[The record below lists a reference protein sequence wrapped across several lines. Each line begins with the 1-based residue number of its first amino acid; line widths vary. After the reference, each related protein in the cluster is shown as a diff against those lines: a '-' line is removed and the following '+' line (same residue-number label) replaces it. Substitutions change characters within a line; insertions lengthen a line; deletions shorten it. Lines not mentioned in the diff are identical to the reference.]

1 MKEIWHRFITYFTQR
16 RSSASE
22 NLAQDKRNS
31 GEERNQEMWGAL
43 LEELLSSFTCIDEFS
58 EPRYKPLPG
67 DDDLKE
73 SHSICKEWITTYLNR
88 MNTICLRC
96 KTKGKVPR
104 KPSSNSTISHGLYF
118 QFHIQ
123 KEVHISSQFSIKIFL
138 FRRSKLFQ
146 WH

>member
-31 GEERNQEMWGAL
+31 SEERNQEMRGAL
-43 LEELLSSFTCIDEFS
+43 LELLSSFTCIDEFS

-88 MNTICLRC
+88 MNTIC
-96 KTKGKVPR
+96 
-104 KPSSNSTISHGLYF
+104 
-118 QFHIQ
+118 
-123 KEVHISSQFSIKIFL
+123 
-138 FRRSKLFQ
+138 
-146 WH
+146 

>member
-1 MKEIWHRFITYFTQR
+1 MKEIWHRFITYFIQR

-31 GEERNQEMWGAL
+31 GEERNQEMRGAL

-73 SHSICKEWITTYLNR
+73 SHSICKEWITTYLNG

-123 KEVHISSQFSIKIFL
+123 KEVHTSSQFSIKIFL

>member
-31 GEERNQEMWGAL
+31 GEERNQEMRGAL
-43 LEELLSSFTCIDEFS
+43 LELLSSFTCIDEFS

-73 SHSICKEWITTYLNR
+73 SHSICKEWITTYLNG

-104 KPSSNSTISHGLYF
+104 KPGSNSSISHGLYF

-123 KEVHISSQFSIKIFL
+123 KEVHTSSQFSIKIFI